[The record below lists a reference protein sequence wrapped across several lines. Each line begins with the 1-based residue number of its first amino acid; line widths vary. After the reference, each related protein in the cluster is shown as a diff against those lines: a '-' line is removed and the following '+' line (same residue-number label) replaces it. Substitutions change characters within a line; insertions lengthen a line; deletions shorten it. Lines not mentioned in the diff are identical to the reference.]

1 MKHRWKLDEYGK
13 PDEWAWESGFHNG
26 VYCEDCGETVCVHCD
41 QDWFEWDDCSG
52 PPERKKK
59 TNGDKIR
66 SMNDDELAKWMSGG
80 AIMSSAAC
88 SYCKHNKKNT
98 CADASCGDKTDVEI
112 IMEWLKQPVEE

>member
-66 SMNDDELAKWMSGG
+66 SMNDDELYLWAKKQIGCG
-80 AIMSSAAC
+80 FDFFPC
-88 SYCKHNKKNT
+88 GVVCDGKCESYSNKDCKAK
-98 CADASCGDKTDVEI
+98 